1 MGVHA
6 LLKCMVV
13 TNGPQNRIDLKS
25 MYDVCYSY
33 SHHVPGT
40 IVIVIVIVI
49 ATRVQLVVLYTCTMC
64 TE

>member
-13 TNGPQNRIDLKS
+13 TNGPQNRIDLKL
-25 MYDVCYSY
+25 MYVCY